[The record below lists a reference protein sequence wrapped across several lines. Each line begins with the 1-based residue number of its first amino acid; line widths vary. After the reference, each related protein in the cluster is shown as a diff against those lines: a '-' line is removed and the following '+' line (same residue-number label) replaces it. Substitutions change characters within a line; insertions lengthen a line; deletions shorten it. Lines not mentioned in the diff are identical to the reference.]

1 MIISSLREKVL
12 SMAPVRADSIE
23 KLVDY
28 ALAVQNLCS
37 VIDACGRKEYM
48 RDVTLMQELVCKLP
62 SAIKLDWARHSK
74 SLVRVTLMTFSDWI
88 FSIAEDAS
96 IVANPRKYY
105 NFDQDHRGKRQG
117 KAFINTHAASSSSET
132 VGQRLTTGNRVRY
145 SESGNTTSE
154 SSVCPTC
161 KGNCRTV
168 AKCKRFIDLSAEEP
182 IPCSS
187 QRKANEGRSINTHQV
202 EAGVELFR
210 YLPVTLFG
218 PNTKVDCFAF
228 LDDGSELTLL
238 DEQISKELELVG
250 DTTPLCLRWTGGT
263 HRFADTSRQVNLGI
277 SGLNGRRFDLNGVRT
292 VASRELPFQ
301 SLDVE
306 LLKRKYAYLDGVP
319 VKSYNRVRPRILI
332 GVKHANIS
340 LVRRCREGKDGEPI
354 AVKTRLGWT
363 IFGWRSNPEK
373 VDGNYSY
380 HICECSLQNE
390 SQLHQEVK
398 QYFCLD
404 SLGIMKPTNT
414 TVSIDDERA
423 LSLLNSLTRT
433 VENKYETGLLW
444 RFDSIR
450 LPDSRPM
457 ALQRLRCLQR
467 RLAKDN
473 DLRLAYNAKLAEY
486 EQKGYIKKVVP
497 EELAARKGQVWYL
510 PTFPVINPNKP
521 GKIRIVWDAAAT
533 VRGVSLNSVLLTGPD
548 LLSSLVAVLH
558 KFREYRVG
566 ICGDIR
572 EMFLQIGIRP
582 EDQFYQ
588 LFFWN
593 EDSSEREPSTFIV
606 PVMIFG
612 ACSSPTTAQFVK
624 NKNAQRF
631 REEFPLAV
639 EAVENKHY
647 VDDMLASTETE
658 AEAIELAK
666 SVKYIHA
673 QGGFDI
679 RNWVSNSAEV
689 LKALGE
695 KPMNEMALNIVAEY
709 ATEKV
714 LGMWWNTSTD
724 CFIYKI
730 CWTRF
735 DAKLFD
741 GSRPPTKRELLR
753 ILMSI
758 FDPLGLISHFL
769 MALKVTLQD
778 IWRIGLKW
786 DDQIESKQLDSWKTW
801 TERLPKLEELQIPR
815 CYRQITSIG
824 DRNRVQLHT
833 FVDAGENGMA
843 AVVYLRFEEDGHI
856 ECALVAA
863 KTRVAPLKYL
873 STPRSEIQAAVIGAR
888 LADSIIKSL
897 SIHVL
902 RRFFWCDSCNVLCW
916 LRSDHRRYS
925 QYVAARVSEILDIT
939 EVNDCNWIKLEQ
951 NVADDGTKW
960 TKHIQLRCSDR
971 WFKGPEFLKQPEPKW
986 PIIHS
991 NQETTTEELRSTA
1004 LVNTHIKAEEPV
1016 VIATKY
1022 SNWKRLLK
1030 VTAYVKRFV
1039 DNIRAKQHQQSSQHG
1054 PLVSAE
1060 LQWAQLYHFRQAQQ
1074 NVYNEELKIL
1084 AVANGDGHQK
1094 RLSTNSRI
1102 YKMSP
1107 FLGADNVLR
1116 MNSRA
1121 AKCTFLYPDEKYPIS
1136 PPKLRDSYKRGS
1148 PTLLHP

>member
-1 MIISSLREKVL
+1 M
-12 SMAPVRADSIE
+12 
-23 KLVDY
+23 
-28 ALAVQNLCS
+28 
-37 VIDACGRKEYM
+37 
-48 RDVTLMQELVCKLP
+48 
-62 SAIKLDWARHSK
+62 
-74 SLVRVTLMTFSDWI
+74 
-88 FSIAEDAS
+88 
-96 IVANPRKYY
+96 
-105 NFDQDHRGKRQG
+105 
-117 KAFINTHAASSSSET
+117 
-132 VGQRLTTGNRVRY
+132 
-145 SESGNTTSE
+145 
-154 SSVCPTC
+154 
-161 KGNCRTV
+161 
-168 AKCKRFIDLSAEEP
+168 
-182 IPCSS
+182 
-187 QRKANEGRSINTHQV
+187 
-202 EAGVELFR
+202 
-210 YLPVTLFG
+210 
-218 PNTKVDCFAF
+218 
-228 LDDGSELTLL
+228 
-238 DEQISKELELVG
+238 
-250 DTTPLCLRWTGGT
+250 
-263 HRFADTSRQVNLGI
+263 SRQVNLGI
-277 SGLNGRRFDLNGVRT
+277 SSLKGQRFDLNGART
-292 VASRELPFQ
+292 VSALELPCQ
-301 SLDVE
+301 ILDVE
-306 LLKRKYAYLDGVP
+306 FLKRKYTYLDGVP

-363 IFGWRSNPEK
+363 IFGWRSNQEK

-414 TVSIDDERA
+414 TISIDDERA

-588 LFFWN
+588 LFLWN

-658 AEAIELAK
+658 AEAIELAN

-679 RNWVSNSAEV
+679 RNWVSNSTEV

-709 ATEKV
+709 ATEKVLVDLVV

-778 IWRIGLKW
+778 VWRIGLKW
-786 DDQIESKQLDSWKTW
+786 DDQIEGKQLDSWKTW

-833 FVDAGENGMA
+833 FVDAGENEMA

-873 STPRSEIQAAVIGAR
+873 STPRSELQAAVIGAR

-902 RRFFWCDSCNVLCW
+902 RRFFWCDSRNVLCW

-939 EVNDCNWIKLEQ
+939 EVNDWNWIKSEQ

-1060 LQWAQLYHFRQAQQ
+1060 LQWAQMYHFRQAQQ

-1084 AVANGDGHQK
+1084 ADANGDGHQK

-1107 FLGADNVLR
+1107 FLDTGVSLNDALMVGPVIQEDLVCITMRFRMPKFAIISDIEKMYRQIWVDTVDRPLQQILWQDKPGEPIRIFQLKTVTYGTSSAPYLATKCLQELAKQGQSSHPVAAVVLAKDFYMDEFSQNPGKQELREYKKTWDEPLEDDLRNRWLQFRSELAAGDSITVPRWVITIFQPILLEAHGFSDASLRAYGACIYFRAVLE
-1116 MNSRA
+1116 SG
-1121 AKCTFLYPDEKYPIS
+1121 DIS
-1136 PPKLRDSYKRGS
+1136 VHLLTSKFKVFPFGKSKKQKTINL
-1148 PTLLHP
+1148 PTWNCLVRYS